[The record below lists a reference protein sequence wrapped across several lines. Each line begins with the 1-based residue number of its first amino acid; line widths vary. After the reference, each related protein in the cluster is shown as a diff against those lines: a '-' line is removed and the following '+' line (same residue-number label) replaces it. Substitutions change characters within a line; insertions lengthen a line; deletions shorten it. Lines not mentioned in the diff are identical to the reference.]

1 MSSYKTPP
9 LKASPV
15 AREKQPTPAPAL
27 APLEGSPT
35 MRHKVNLTLGKQAQ
49 REQLIKLQTI
59 SLRERIAR
67 FLLGDKQKYTLVV
80 PGDSI
85 EQVTIIQKQDD
96 DLMAIA
102 NAVASHPASRKSPQE
117 AA

>member
-1 MSSYKTPP
+1 
-9 LKASPV
+9 
-15 AREKQPTPAPAL
+15 
-27 APLEGSPT
+27 
-35 MRHKVNLTLGKQAQ
+35 MRHKVNLTLGNQAK
-49 REQLIKLQTI
+49 REQLINLRTI

-80 PGDSI
+80 PSDSI

-96 DLMAIA
+96 DLMALA
-102 NAVASHPASRKSPQE
+102 DAVANHPAGRKNNQE